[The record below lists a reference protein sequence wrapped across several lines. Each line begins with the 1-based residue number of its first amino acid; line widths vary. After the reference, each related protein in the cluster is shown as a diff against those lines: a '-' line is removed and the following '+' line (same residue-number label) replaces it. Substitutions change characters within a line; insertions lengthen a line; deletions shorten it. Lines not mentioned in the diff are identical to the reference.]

1 MLTPAVALARGQ
13 DALEEP
19 MNVVV
24 LVSDDQRWDS
34 LGAAGNDVI
43 RTPRLDKLAEQG
55 VHFTDAFVTTSICMS
70 SRASILTGQL
80 TSRHGI
86 TRFNRKIEPD
96 AFSETYPAVLRQ
108 AGYWTGFVGK
118 YGVGDVRQEDFDFAR
133 SYERQH
139 WMQDS
144 DGQRIHVTER
154 NARDSIEF
162 LRERPKNQ
170 PFLLSVSYFA
180 PHAQDGHP
188 RQYLPQDWS
197 AEFYEGVRI
206 RPTPKGEEHFRALP
220 EFLQQKNNV
229 ARIRY
234 YWRFD
239 TPERYQDY
247 MTRYYRLITEMDEAV
262 GRLVDELKS
271 QGVYENTLIVFI
283 GDNGYFQGDRLLA
296 GKWYPYEESIR
307 VPMIVHDPRLPAD
320 RRGVKV
326 DEITLNIDIAPT
338 VIKAV
343 GLSVPESVQGKDL
356 SPLYLADRTPEW
368 RDEFLYEHPTMASKE
383 RIPGSRALVRKD
395 MKYVRWPDWDYEQLF
410 DLQADP
416 TEKYN
421 LVDDPNYADVLE
433 TMQQRMQ
440 TLCEEQK

>member
-1 MLTPAVALARGQ
+1 MGQVRGWRCGLHCGLHCGLAAWLMLTPAVAVARGR
-13 DALEEP
+13 DALEYP

-43 RTPRLDKLAEQG
+43 RTPRLDKLVEEG

-86 TRFNRKIEPD
+86 TRFNREIEPD

-118 YGVGDVRQEDFDFAR
+118 YGVGDVRQEDFDFA
-133 SYERQH
+133 
-139 WMQDS
+139 
-144 DGQRIHVTER
+144 
-154 NARDSIEF
+154 
-162 LRERPKNQ
+162 
-170 PFLLSVSYFA
+170 

-206 RPTPKGEEHFRALP
+206 GPTPKGEKHFRALP
-220 EFLQQKNNV
+220 EFIQQKNNV

-247 MTRYYRLITEMDEAV
+247 MTRYYRLITEVDEAV
-262 GRLVDELKS
+262 GRLMDELKA

-307 VPMIVHDPRLPAD
+307 VPMIVHDPRL
-320 RRGVKV
+320 
-326 DEITLNIDIAPT
+326 
-338 VIKAV
+338 
-343 GLSVPESVQGKDL
+343 
-356 SPLYLADRTPEW
+356 
-368 RDEFLYEHPTMASKE
+368 
-383 RIPGSRALVRKD
+383 
-395 MKYVRWPDWDYEQLF
+395 
-410 DLQADP
+410 QADP

-421 LVDDPNYADVLE
+421 LVDDPHYDHVLE
-433 TMQQRMQ
+433 TMRQRMQ